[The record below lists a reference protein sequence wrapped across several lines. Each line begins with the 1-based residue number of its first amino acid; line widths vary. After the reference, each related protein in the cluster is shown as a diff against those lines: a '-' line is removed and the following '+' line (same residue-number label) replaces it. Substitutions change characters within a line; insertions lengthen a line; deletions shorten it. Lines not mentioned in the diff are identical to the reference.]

1 MPDFGLVLGFVDG
14 VGSMSHRPTVAVFG
28 SNDLS
33 DSPDVQQLCE
43 DLGRSIV
50 DLGCRV
56 ACGGLGGVMSA
67 VCKGARSS
75 ARYTEGDTIGILPM
89 GDFESA
95 NEFIDVIIPTGL
107 GLFRNMLVARAGD
120 ACIGV
125 KGGSGTLSEIAF
137 AWQIKKP
144 VAVMSSSGGWS
155 ADLAGTRLDHRRI
168 GTDVTDLPNVAA
180 AEQWLKDTLDI

>member
-1 MPDFGLVLGFVDG
+1 
-14 VGSMSHRPTVAVFG
+14 
-28 SNDLS
+28 
-33 DSPDVQQLCE
+33 
-43 DLGRSIV
+43 
-50 DLGCRV
+50 
-56 ACGGLGGVMSA
+56 
-67 VCKGARSS
+67 
-75 ARYTEGDTIGILPM
+75 M

-180 AEQWLKDTLDI
+180 AEQWLKATLDI